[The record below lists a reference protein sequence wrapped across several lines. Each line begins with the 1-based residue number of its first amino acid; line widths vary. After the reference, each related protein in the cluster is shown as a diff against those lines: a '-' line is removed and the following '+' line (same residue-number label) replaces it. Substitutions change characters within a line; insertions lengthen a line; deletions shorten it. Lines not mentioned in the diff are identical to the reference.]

1 MEIVS
6 PVRDLSFDER
16 LAHFPELKSIREE
29 SVRLLEA
36 LAWKLGLPTGFPV
49 IACILG
55 GTGTGKSTLSNSL
68 AGENISTV
76 GMRRPCTINAVVFL
90 HETWESGMLDCPA
103 VVASPEEHAAIVS
116 HRNSDLQY
124 LILID
129 TPDFDSVELS
139 NRRICEHFFI
149 VSDIALFVTSQEK
162 YADMAGQEMID
173 RAAEWGKRTVFVM
186 NKVSSEHAYADLGE
200 RLKALGYP
208 EPPLKVERFDAAVD
222 LVPGLADRFGFA
234 ELIAIGRN
242 GDDIRVRPA
251 EIECL
256 KTQAIAAVDNLL
268 NSLDGELAR
277 IAKINGKIERL
288 VQTVCSDMEGRL
300 GVVVSGDI
308 EDQIR
313 RRLAELLRKYDI
325 LFVPRMLVKNAIKKV
340 LESVW
345 GVFSPIETDG
355 AISESYLKEDL
366 ERARS
371 AARLEP
377 VETAV
382 AKLNL
387 AIAETLA
394 QDPEATDL
402 REVARTQVQRWDIDK
417 IRSLYD
423 ESFPGVEHLLEAE
436 FERFRQGLSR
446 SDEIKLYGSYTVW
459 ALLLVTAEIIV
470 GGGFTL
476 LDAVLNTVV
485 MPFIPKWMVNLKV
498 IDLLREIGE
507 RLDQEHRAVLKG
519 IVEHQAALYMEEFSR
534 LLPARDQIENLR
546 LVNTAVKEI
555 TFV

>member
-16 LAHFPELKSIREE
+16 LAHFPELKSMRDDC
-29 SVRLLEA
+29 VRLLEA

-49 IACILG
+49 IACVLG
-55 GTGTGKSTLSNSL
+55 GTGTGKSTLFNSL

-103 VVASPEEHAAIVS
+103 VVASREEHAAIVS

-149 VSDIALFVTSQEK
+149 VSDIVLFVTSQEK

-173 RAAEWGKRTVFVM
+173 RAAQWGKRTVFVM
-186 NKVSSEHAYADLGE
+186 NKVSSEHAHADLGE
-200 RLKALGYP
+200 RLKALGYQ
-208 EPPLKVERFDAAVD
+208 PPLKVERFDSAVD
-222 LVPGLADRFGFA
+222 LVPGLADRPGFA

-242 GDDIRVRPA
+242 GDDILIRPA
-251 EIECL
+251 EIDCL
-256 KTQAIAAVDNLL
+256 KIQAVAAVDGLL
-268 NSLDGELAR
+268 ESLDGESAR

-288 VQTVCSDMEGRL
+288 VQSVCSEMEGQL

-325 LFVPRMLVKNAIKKV
+325 LFVPRMVVRNAIKKV

-345 GVFSPIETDG
+345 GVFAPSGTDSATG
-355 AISESYLKEDL
+355 ESYLKEDI

-387 AIAETLA
+387 GIAETLA
-394 QDPEATDL
+394 QDSQARDL
-402 REVARTQVQRWDIDK
+402 REVARTQVQRWDIEK

-423 ESFPGVEHLLEAE
+423 ESFPGVEHVLEAE
-436 FERFRQGLSR
+436 FERFREGLSR

-459 ALLLVTAEIIV
+459 ALFLVTAEIIV

-476 LDAVLNTVV
+476 LDAVLNTVI

-507 RLDQEHRAVLKG
+507 RLDREHRAVLKG
-519 IVEHQAALYMEEFSR
+519 IVERQAALYMEEFSR
-534 LLPARDQIENLR
+534 LLPARDQVENLR
-546 LVNTAVKEI
+546 LVKTAVKEI